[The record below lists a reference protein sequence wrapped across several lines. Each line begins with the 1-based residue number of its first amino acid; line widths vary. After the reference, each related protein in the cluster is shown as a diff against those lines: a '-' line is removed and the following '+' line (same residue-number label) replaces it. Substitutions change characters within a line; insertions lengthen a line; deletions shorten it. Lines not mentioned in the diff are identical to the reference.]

1 MNIGMYSLR
10 DDEADYVEQMQ
21 QQFNIHILTTS
32 EDSSVDNTDFL
43 EGCEGVSVLGQVY
56 IGRELLNMS
65 YLWNNRYTSMQNICT
80 AVASALSSKSK
91 SGLCPGAAV

>member
-32 EDSSVDNTDFL
+32 EDSSV
-43 EGCEGVSVLGQVY
+43 E
-56 IGRELLNMS
+56 
-65 YLWNNRYTSMQNICT
+65 
-80 AVASALSSKSK
+80 
-91 SGLCPGAAV
+91 